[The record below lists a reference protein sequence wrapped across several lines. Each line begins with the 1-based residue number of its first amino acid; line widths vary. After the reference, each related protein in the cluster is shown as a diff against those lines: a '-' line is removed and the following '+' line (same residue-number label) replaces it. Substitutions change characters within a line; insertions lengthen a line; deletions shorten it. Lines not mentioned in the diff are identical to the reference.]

1 MSPSSEFKESSGG
14 GGGREV
20 RTLNQHFRLVLSVWH
35 HEELVQVAGTCDMCA
50 WFQQPESGPCLILL
64 LPWRAQSRQRVDRLL
79 RDGL

>member
-1 MSPSSEFKESSGG
+1 M
-14 GGGREV
+14 

-50 WFQQPESGPCLILL
+50 WFQHQSQDPAWFFCFPGEH
-64 LPWRAQSRQRVDRLL
+64 RAGRGWGRLR